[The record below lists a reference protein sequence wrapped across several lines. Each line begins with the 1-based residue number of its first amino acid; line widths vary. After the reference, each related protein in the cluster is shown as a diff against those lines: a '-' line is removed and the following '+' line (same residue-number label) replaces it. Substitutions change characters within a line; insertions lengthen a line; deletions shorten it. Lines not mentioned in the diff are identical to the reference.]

1 MKSRKYYHVC
11 KDLDHILAYN
21 RPFEEFDS
29 FWNAHCHQLN
39 EIIPRI
45 AYREM
50 LFAPPMINA
59 YSREQ
64 LLSLAEYAHL
74 NYICAILM
82 DHNIPCEIRAFFW
95 HHLHKTFTWIAQDEF
110 YLNNLVRECKHIRYH
125 LGGNNL
131 RLFYLENERK
141 FINSTKYKR
150 YSLPE
155 STVDALQSDSMSAF
169 EMTRFM
175 LGKDFTKTFFL
186 SAIDYGAEKTL
197 LEMLEKYS
205 KEIFSWHT
213 PEEWLF
219 IICNRYNEEA
229 ATIPAIRIIEE
240 KFPGTVK
247 NAKDPWG
254 ANLLWNTFFGEH
266 SYWRYR
272 EIVEKLQV
280 ELMCLGCDPD
290 EKNDLG
296 LSFNLVMENSPDKW
310 ESELGLCA
318 EN

>member
-1 MKSRKYYHVC
+1 MKAKKYYHVC
-11 KDLDHILAYN
+11 KELDHILAYN
-21 RPFEEFDS
+21 RPFEEFDR

-95 HHLHKTFTWIAQDEF
+95 HYLHKISTWITQDEF

-141 FINSTKYKR
+141 FISSTKYKC
-150 YSLPE
+150 YSLPD
-155 STVDALQSDSMSAF
+155 SIIDALKSDSMSAF

-175 LGKDFTKTFFL
+175 LGKDFSKTFFL
-186 SAIDYGAEKTL
+186 SAINYGAEKTVM
-197 LEMLEKYS
+197 EMLEKYS

-219 IICNRYNEEA
+219 IICNRYDDKS

-247 NAKDPWG
+247 NTKDPWS
-254 ANLLWNTFFGEH
+254 ANLLWNTFFWEH
-266 SYWRYR
+266 SYWRYS

-296 LSFNLVMENSPDKW
+296 LSFNLVMENSPEKW
-310 ESELGLCA
+310 ESEFGLCA

>member
-1 MKSRKYYHVC
+1 MKAKKYYHVC
-11 KDLDHILAYN
+11 KELDHILAYN
-21 RPFEEFDS
+21 REEFDR
-29 FWNAHCHQLN
+29 FWNAHSHLFD
-39 EIIPRI
+39 EIMPRI
-45 AYREM
+45 AYQEM

-59 YSREQ
+59 YSKEQ
-64 LLSLAEYAHL
+64 LLSLAKYAHR

-82 DHNIPCEIRAFFW
+82 DHNIPCESRAFFW
-95 HHLHKTFTWIAQDEF
+95 HHLHETSTWIAQDEF
-110 YLNNLVRECKHIRYH
+110 YLNNLVRECKDIRYH

-141 FINSTKYKR
+141 FITSTKYKR

-155 STVDALQSDSMSAF
+155 SIIDALQSDSMSAF

-175 LGKDFTKTFFL
+175 LGRDFTKTFFL
-186 SAIDYGAEKTL
+186 SAIDYGAEKTF

-254 ANLLWNTFFGEH
+254 ANLLWNTFFLEH
-266 SYWRYR
+266 YYWRNR
-272 EIVEKLQV
+272 ETVEKLQV

-310 ESELGLCA
+310 ESELVLCA

>member
-1 MKSRKYYHVC
+1 MKAKKYYHIC

-29 FWNAHCHQLN
+29 FWNAHSHLFD
-39 EIIPRI
+39 EIMPRI

-95 HHLHKTFTWIAQDEF
+95 HHLHKTSTWIAQDEF

-141 FINSTKYKR
+141 FISSTKYKR

-155 STVDALQSDSMSAF
+155 SIIDALQSDSMSAF

-186 SAIDYGAEKTL
+186 SAIDYGAEKTF

>member
-1 MKSRKYYHVC
+1 MKAKKYYHIC

-29 FWNAHCHQLN
+29 FWNAHSHLFD
-39 EIIPRI
+39 EIMPRI

-50 LFAPPMINA
+50 LFTPTMINA
-59 YSREQ
+59 YSKEQ
-64 LLSLAEYAHL
+64 LLTLAEYAHQ
-74 NYICAILM
+74 NYICAILA

-95 HHLHKTFTWIAQDEF
+95 HHLHKIRTWIAQEEF
-110 YLNNLVRECKHIRYH
+110 YLNNLIRETRIRYH

-141 FINSTKYKR
+141 FISSTKYKH

-155 STVDALQSDSMSAF
+155 SIIDAFKSDSMSAF

-186 SAIDYGAEKTL
+186 SAIDYGAEKTFF
-197 LEMLEKYS
+197 EMLEKYS

-229 ATIPAIRIIEE
+229 ATIPAIRVIEE

-247 NAKDPWG
+247 GAKDPWG
-254 ANLLWNTFFGEH
+254 ANLLWNTFFWEC
-266 SYWRYR
+266 SYWRDR

-290 EKNDLG
+290 EKKRFG
-296 LSFNLVMENSPDKW
+296 VEF
-310 ESELGLCA
+310 
-318 EN
+318 

>member
-1 MKSRKYYHVC
+1 MKAKKYYYAC
-11 KDLDHILAYN
+11 SRLDYILAYN
-21 RPFEEFDS
+21 RPFAEFEEYWS
-29 FWNAHCHQLN
+29 THLHQLG
-39 EIIPRI
+39 EVIPRI

-50 LFAPPMINA
+50 LFTPPMINT

-95 HHLHKTFTWIAQDEF
+95 HHLHKTSTWIAQDEF

-155 STVDALQSDSMSAF
+155 STIDALQSDSMSAF

-254 ANLLWNTFFGEH
+254 ANLLWNTFFWEH

-310 ESELGLCA
+310 ESGLGVCA